1 LKVTIMAAGST
12 CRSPKPAGA
21 CQELLAAIILQTSL
35 RLLGARYAPRIGVPP
50 GRLSFTALRD
60 TVTASMRLGHGS
72 TAALLAGAL
81 HRLHADIT
89 RHPARWTVPHR
100 PGRHFPRYTIRK
112 VRSRTPGDIVAD
124 ATRTRTR
131 HASRRRRRTP
141 RPSLPGHRN
150 GTATTRLT
158 SHSTIPRQPDR
169 RQAPPLR
176 PQPCPHPGKQPITGR
191 AGSRPAPR

>member
-1 LKVTIMAAGST
+1 MKRRNSTGSS
-12 CRSPKPAGA
+12 RVPSRFAH
-21 CQELLAAIILQTSL
+21 
-35 RLLGARYAPRIGVPP
+35 RARP
-50 GRLSFTALRD
+50 
-60 TVTASMRLGHGS
+60 
-72 TAALLAGAL
+72 
-81 HRLHADIT
+81 
-89 RHPARWTVPHR
+89 
-100 PGRHFPRYTIRK
+100 IRQY
-112 VRSRTPGDIVAD
+112 PAD
-124 ATRTRTR
+124 ATSSRLLPPSPPTRGLGFLQLQPCCCDSKATGSFHPRPVKQRLVAHPPLHHQESQVPQTRRHRRGRHQHPHAPLRTRTR